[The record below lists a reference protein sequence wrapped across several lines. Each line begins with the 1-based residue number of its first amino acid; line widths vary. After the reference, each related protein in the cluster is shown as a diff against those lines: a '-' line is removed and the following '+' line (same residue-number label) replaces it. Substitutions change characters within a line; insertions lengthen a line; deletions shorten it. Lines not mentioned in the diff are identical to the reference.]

1 MKKNISYTTCLLILL
16 LSSSCKEEIPFD
28 VPVNERKLVLN
39 SLITNDSLITARV
52 YRSNLVTDNFTGD
65 LYENNAVVALFQNNE
80 FIENL
85 TFLADGTY
93 QSQVTKAKAGET
105 YALQVNSPTGQ
116 NARGSVSV
124 LYPVPILA
132 FDSIGIVRDGIYDER
147 VLLRLKFKDNGN
159 TKNYYRVSVAA
170 YETHSYSDPENPEM
184 RQQIY
189 FLRQWIESNDPG
201 LDADY
206 DNYLYFSDVLF
217 NGKEYSFDILMD
229 KYDFGY
235 NKEYFY
241 VFLENISF
249 DFYRYAVA
257 LPAHFDAEEMKFFM
271 EAVLVYNNIENGLG
285 IIGSSAASIDSLYN
299 NNYRPELK

>member
-1 MKKNISYTTCLLILL
+1 MRKKIFYRAFSLAILL
-16 LSSSCKEEIPFD
+16 LSSCKEEIPFD
-28 VPVNERKLVLN
+28 IPVSERNLVLN
-39 SLITNDSLITARV
+39 SLITHDSLITEQV
-52 YRSNLVTDNFTGD
+52 YRSSLVTDKFTGD
-65 LYENNAVVALFQNNE
+65 LYENSATVALFQNNE
-80 FIENL
+80 WVENL

-105 YALQVNSPTGQ
+105 YALQVISPTGQ
-116 NARGSVSV
+116 NAGGSVSV

-132 FDSIGIVRDGIYDER
+132 FDSVGLVHDGINDEK
-147 VLLRLKFKDNGN
+147 VLLRLKFKDDGN
-159 TKNYYRVSVAA
+159 TRNYYRVSIAA
-170 YETHSYSDPENPEM
+170 YETHSYYDPENPEM

-189 FLRQWIESNDPG
+189 FNRQWIVSNDPG

-229 KYDFGY
+229 KYDFKY
-235 NKEYFY
+235 NKECFY
-241 VFLENISF
+241 AFLENISF
-249 DFYRYAVA
+249 GFYRYAVA

-285 IIGSSAASIDSLYN
+285 IIGSSAASVDSLYN
-299 NNYRPELK
+299 YNYNPEL